1 MKSAAALAACVWLA
15 GFAGAANAAALPG
28 QPAPSFALPAVDG
41 RQVSLTDF
49 KGKYV
54 VIEWNNPNCPFVQKH
69 YLSGNMQSLQKQ
81 FVSENV
87 VWLSIN
93 STANSHPDYMKADQL
108 AGWFKQ
114 SGGAPTAVLMDLSG
128 EVARSYG
135 ARTTPHMYV
144 VDPAGKV
151 VYAGA
156 IDDKRSARPADAK
169 TAHNY
174 VTAALTSAMA
184 GQPIANPSTTPY
196 GCSIKYQ

>member
-1 MKSAAALAACVWLA
+1 MKFVATFAACAWLA
-15 GFAGAANAAALPG
+15 GFAPLTSAATLPG
-28 QPAPSFALPAVDG
+28 EAAPSFALPSVEG
-41 RQVSLTDF
+41 RQVSLGDF
-49 KGKYV
+49 KGKFV

-69 YLSGNMQSLQKQ
+69 YVSGNMQSLQKQ
-81 FVSENV
+81 FTGEKV

-93 STANSHPDYMKADQL
+93 STAASHPDYMKADQL
-108 AGWFKQ
+108 AGWFKR
-114 SGGAPTAVLMDLSG
+114 SGGAPTAVLLDSSG
-128 EVARSYG
+128 EVARSFG

-144 VDPAGKV
+144 VDPTGKV

-174 VTAALTSAMA
+174 VVAALTSALA
-184 GQPIANPSTTPY
+184 GQQIANASTVPY